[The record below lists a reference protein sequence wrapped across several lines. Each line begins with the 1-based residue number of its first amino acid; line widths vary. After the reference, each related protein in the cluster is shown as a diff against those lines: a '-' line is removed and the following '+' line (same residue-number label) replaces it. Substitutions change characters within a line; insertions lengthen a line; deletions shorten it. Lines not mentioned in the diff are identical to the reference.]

1 MKSIQKKTGIHS
13 KLPVP
18 CKITLFFA
26 IIGIIGGCITGHLL
40 KENLYSPL
48 ITIYNE
54 TITNLPGLDIEKS
67 DIFLLAL
74 KRNIKL
80 LVLLYLFSLTNI
92 WTYYYCAFSLYT
104 GFTNGLLLAF
114 NIILHGIPGIIRF
127 FFFLCPQVLLFIPV
141 YLMVIAHCDNFHN
154 EFIECITNPSFENTY
169 SYSPKPRR
177 GRLAIQQLPF
187 ILLCLLLIAAGS
199 FIEAHLNLPL
209 VIWYLGNMV

>member
-1 MKSIQKKTGIHS
+1 MKSIQKKTGMHS

-26 IIGIIGGCITGHLL
+26 IIGIIAGCITGHLL

-92 WTYYYCAFSLYT
+92 WTYYYCAFH
-104 GFTNGLLLAF
+104 FIQGLLMGFCLHL
-114 NIILHGIPGIIRF
+114 ILYF
-127 FFFLCPQVLLFIPV
+127 MA
-141 YLMVIAHCDNFHN
+141 YL
-154 EFIECITNPSFENTY
+154 E
-169 SYSPKPRR
+169 
-177 GRLAIQQLPF
+177 
-187 ILLCLLLIAAGS
+187 
-199 FIEAHLNLPL
+199 
-209 VIWYLGNMV
+209 

>member
-1 MKSIQKKTGIHS
+1 MKSIQKKTGMHK
-13 KLPVP
+13 KLPVS
-18 CKITLFFA
+18 CKISLFFT
-26 IIGIIGGCITGHLL
+26 IIGIIAGCITGHLL

-54 TITNLPGLDIEKS
+54 TINNLPGLDIEKS
-67 DIFLLAL
+67 DIFLLTL

-80 LVLLYLFSLTNI
+80 FILLYLFSLTNI

-154 EFIECITNPSFENTY
+154 EFIACITNPSFENVY
-169 SYSPKPRR
+169 NYSPKPKK
-177 GRLAIQQLPF
+177 GKLAMQQFPF
-187 ILLCLLLIAAGS
+187 IGLCLLLIGAGC
-199 FIEAHLNLPL
+199 FLEAHLNLPL
-209 VIWYLGNMV
+209 VIWYLSNMV